1 MFSIPLFDK
10 STNQTGMRDG
20 LKSSNA
26 IDRKLYDKINGEQ
39 FCAGLQNLIDLPA
52 EWWIDLGEVYDIHSV
67 TLHNTG
73 TSNYEDMKDF
83 AIRVYKP
90 DVESPVT
97 CVKYPG
103 AVGKAANITLIC
115 QHDVYGRYIKFI
127 RLGGVHLNK
136 VTLCE
141 VEIKGKLHPGLYQ
154 HLTQP
159 LMRFQVQ
166 ILYMTHTTIFG

>member
-73 TSNYEDMKDF
+73 TSSE
-83 AIRVYKP
+83 
-90 DVESPVT
+90 
-97 CVKYPG
+97 
-103 AVGKAANITLIC
+103 
-115 QHDVYGRYIKFI
+115 
-127 RLGGVHLNK
+127 
-136 VTLCE
+136 
-141 VEIKGKLHPGLYQ
+141 
-154 HLTQP
+154 
-159 LMRFQVQ
+159 
-166 ILYMTHTTIFG
+166 